1 MSTPTSPSADP
12 SADPPAAPSP
22 VPPLDDATLAA
33 LTRVVAPVGRL
44 VAAARLTGGFFA
56 TTYAVDLADGTRVVV
71 KTAPTATERLLTYE
85 LDLVRAEA
93 AVYRRAA
100 ARPDLLMP
108 RLLRFDASR
117 ADLPGDVVVATFL
130 DGTPWEQAGFGRV
143 DDDPRAACAQHDLG
157 ALMAR
162 LHTVTGERF
171 GYVRSVEEPA
181 GPDGPAGA
189 RLHGDT
195 WPEAF
200 GRMVEAILADGA
212 RWDVDLRPDD
222 VRRALARHRDA
233 LAQVTVP
240 VLVHGDL
247 WPGNLFVTGDGALVG
262 VIDPERALWADPL
275 MDLVGADQFGRAD
288 VAPRLLAGYRSAG
301 HELDLTSPDAR
312 TRFLLYRMYMSA
324 ILHVESVPRGYT
336 GDFVQWY
343 RRESGVLLHWALD
356 RLLER

>member
-1 MSTPTSPSADP
+1 MSSAASTP
-12 SADPPAAPSP
+12 PPAVDPAAR
-22 VPPLDDATLAA
+22 DA
-33 LTRVVAPVGRL
+33 LTRVVAPLGTL
-44 VAAARLTGGFFA
+44 VDAVRLTGGTFA
-56 TTYAVDLADGTRVVV
+56 TTHAVRLADGTRVVV
-71 KTAPTATERLLTYE
+71 KTAPTTLDRLMTYE

-93 AVYRRAA
+93 LVYGLAA
-100 ARPDLLMP
+100 TRPELRMP
-108 RLLRFDASR
+108 RLLRFDGSR
-117 ADLPGDVVVATFL
+117 TDLPGDVVVAAHL
-130 DGTPWEQAGFGRV
+130 DGRPWESAGFGPV
-143 DDDPRAACAQHDLG
+143 DDDPRAARAQHDLG

-162 LHTVTGERF
+162 LHAVRGERF
-171 GYVRSVEEPA
+171 GYVRSVDDPA

-200 GRMVEAILADGA
+200 GRMVAAILDDGA

-222 VRRALARHRDA
+222 VRTVLVRHHDA
-233 LAQVTVP
+233 LAQVTTP
-240 VLVHGDL
+240 SLVHGDL
-247 WPGNLFVTGDGALVG
+247 WPGNVFVDDDGGLVG

-288 VAPRLLAGYRSAG
+288 VAPRLLAGYAAQGGSFG
-301 HELDLTSPDAR
+301 LDAPDAR

-356 RLLER
+356 ELLAR